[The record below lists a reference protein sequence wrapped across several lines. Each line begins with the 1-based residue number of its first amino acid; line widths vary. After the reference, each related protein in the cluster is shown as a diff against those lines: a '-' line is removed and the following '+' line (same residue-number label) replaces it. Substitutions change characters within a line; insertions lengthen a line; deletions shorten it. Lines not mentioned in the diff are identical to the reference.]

1 MQITLLCILL
11 QFNNHLPQYTHYLC
25 FTVTVR
31 TNKFAIKQNQKY
43 SAEQEKLFLKIKSL
57 HQSGLGYRK
66 IAHKLNTENITTYKG
81 KKWESNNVYSIL
93 KRHKEREER
102 IMFINME
109 YKPVWGKVVVKL
121 EKDA

>member
-1 MQITLLCILL
+1 
-11 QFNNHLPQYTHYLC
+11 LC

-57 HQSGLGYRK
+57 HQSGFGYRK
-66 IAHKLNTENITTYKG
+66 IAHKLNAENITTYKG

-109 YKPVWGKVVVKL
+109 YKPVWSKMVIKW
-121 EKDA
+121 EKDV